1 MLLVKSFYHK
11 DYPLS
16 GTKFWFVRWDWA
28 PSVTSDRLG
37 SVFHLRECPRISICQ
52 PHHRDQLPSQIICDD
67 VQPWWNC
74 TIATSALI
82 FPPHRSRRLGLH
94 PGFISGLPPWTLM
107 VLDICQIYSYVSLM
121 PSRNFHAY
129 AYIPSLLYLLSL
141 YFVTKIFLTN
151 MFSYMKSFFLHP
163 YFLLLLYTFWK
174 QWFKILHLQQTLL
187 AVGNKHWFQ
196 DRLDF
201 VQNVV

>member
-1 MLLVKSFYHK
+1 MKCGGKHLEINFSHVSVLLVKSYYHK
-11 DYPLS
+11 AYPLS

-28 PSVTSDRLG
+28 PSVPSERLG
-37 SVFHLRECPRISICQ
+37 SVSHLRECPRISICQ

-121 PSRNFHAY
+121 PSRKFHAY
-129 AYIPSLLYLLSL
+129 LSFPSLLYLLSL
-141 YFVTKIFLTN
+141 GLYHRLTTCSWLIYAYTLSHKYF
-151 MFSYMKSFFLHP
+151 
-163 YFLLLLYTFWK
+163 
-174 QWFKILHLQQTLL
+174 
-187 AVGNKHWFQ
+187 
-196 DRLDF
+196 
-201 VQNVV
+201 